1 LSDEQEK
8 ADSIAAPT
16 YEELEDLFENAPCGY
31 LSADPSGRIF
41 KTNATFSTWTGFST
55 HDLVGRRFQDFLNIA
70 GRIYFET
77 HFAPLLRMQGF
88 FNEVALDIV
97 CADGRVLPTL
107 VNAVEKRDALG
118 KPLFVRI
125 TIFNATDRR
134 RFERELLDA
143 RAKTHA
149 ANIELEEFNATLE
162 AKIANAVASQAE
174 AEAALHQAQK
184 VEALGQ
190 LTGGIAHDFNNM
202 LAVVISGINLAER
215 QLARG
220 EDGSKFLKGAL
231 EGAQRAA
238 SLTNRLLA
246 FSRQL
251 PLKPEVADINRL
263 VGSMSEILQRT
274 LGESTLVETVL
285 AGGLWKT
292 NVDAGQLE
300 NVLLNLA
307 INARD
312 AMPEGGKLTIET
324 ANCHLDDDYARQ
336 HAEVTPGQYVM
347 LAVSDTGG
355 GMSPE
360 TIAKAF
366 DPFFSTKA
374 VGKGT
379 GLGLSQVHGFIKQSK
394 GHIKIY
400 SEVGHGTA
408 IKIYLPRFYGPGVQ
422 TDMATTSVA
431 PQGSPAE
438 VILVVE
444 DDARMREMTTASLR
458 ELGFTVIH
466 AESAAVA
473 LRLLEGQ
480 PDIALMF
487 TDIVMPEMNGRKL
500 ADEALK
506 LRPTLKVVFTTG
518 YTRNAV
524 VHNGV
529 VDAGVDFLAKP
540 FTLDQLGAKIRHVL
554 SGAQ

>member
-1 LSDEQEK
+1 MSDEQK
-8 ADSIAAPT
+8 NADLRTALT

-31 LSADPSGRIF
+31 ISADPSGRIF
-41 KTNATFSTWTGFST
+41 NANATFTAWTGFPAKG
-55 HDLVGRRFQDFLNIA
+55 LVGRRFQDLFSIA
-70 GRIYFET
+70 GRIYYET

-97 CADGRVLPTL
+97 CADGRTFPTL
-107 VNAVEKRDALG
+107 VNAVETRDAHG
-118 KPLFVRI
+118 KPLFVRV
-125 TIFNATDRR
+125 TVFNATERR
-134 RFERELLDA
+134 RYERELLDA
-143 RAKTHA
+143 RAKVSA
-149 ANIELEEFNATLE
+149 ANSELEALNAALE
-162 AKIANAVASQAE
+162 GKIANAVASQAQ

-215 QLARG
+215 QQARG

-274 LGESTLVETVL
+274 LGETTLVETVL

-292 NVDAGQLE
+292 HVDASQLE
-300 NVLLNLA
+300 SVLLNLA

-336 HAEVTPGQYVM
+336 HAEVKPGQYVM
-347 LAVSDTGG
+347 LAVSDTGT

-360 TIAKAF
+360 VIEKAF

-400 SEVGHGTA
+400 SEPGHGTS
-408 IKIYLPRFYGPGVQ
+408 IKIYLQRHYGNDNQ
-422 TDMATTSVA
+422 TEAVGQRSVA
-431 PQGSPAE
+431 SRGSSSE
-438 VILVVE
+438 IILVVE
-444 DDARMREMTTASLR
+444 DDVRMREMTTASLR
-458 ELGFTVIH
+458 ELGFTVLH
-466 AESAAVA
+466 AESAAA
-473 LRLLEGQ
+473 AFRLLENH
-480 PDIALMF
+480 PNIALMF
-487 TDIVMPEMNGRKL
+487 TDIVMPDMNGRKL

-506 LRPTLKVVFTTG
+506 LRPALKVIFTTG
-518 YTRNAV
+518 YSRNAV

-529 VDAGVDFLAKP
+529 LDAGVNFLAKP
-540 FTLDQLGAKIRHVL
+540 FTIDQLGAKIRDVL
-554 SGAQ
+554 SG

>member
-1 LSDEQEK
+1 LSDDREK
-8 ADSIAAPT
+8 ADLSAAWHDDD
-16 YEELEDLFENAPCGY
+16 LEDLFENAPCGY

-41 KTNATFSTWTGFST
+41 KVNATFTAWTGFSAET
-55 HDLVGRRFQDFLNIA
+55 LVGRRFQELLNIA
-70 GRIYFET
+70 GRIYYET

-88 FNEVALDIV
+88 FNEVALDFV
-97 CADGRVLPTL
+97 CADGQALPTL
-107 VNAVEKRDALG
+107 VNAVGKHDAQG
-118 KPLFVRI
+118 KPLFIRI
-125 TIFNATDRR
+125 TIFNAKDRR
-134 RFERELLDA
+134 RFERELLEA
-143 RAKTHA
+143 RAKADA
-149 ANIELEEFNATLE
+149 ANSELEAVNAGLE
-162 AKIANAVASQAE
+162 AKIANALASQAKT
-174 AEAALHQAQK
+174 EAALRQAQK

-202 LAVVISGINLAER
+202 LAVIIAGINLA
-215 QLARG
+215 QKKLARG
-220 EDGSKFLKGAL
+220 EDGDKFLKGAL

-251 PLKPEVADINRL
+251 PLKPEVSDINGL

-274 LGESTLVETVL
+274 LGETTSVETVL

-292 NVDAGQLE
+292 KVDKGQLE

-312 AMPEGGKLTIET
+312 AMPDGGKLTIET

-347 LAVSDTGG
+347 LAVSDTGS
-355 GMSPE
+355 GMSAE
-360 TIAKAF
+360 IMAKAF
-366 DPFFSTKA
+366 DPFFSTKD

-379 GLGLSQVHGFIKQSK
+379 GLGLSQVHGYIKQSK

-400 SEVGHGTA
+400 SEVGHGTS
-408 IKIYLPRFYGPGVQ
+408 IKIYLPRFYG
-422 TDMATTSVA
+422 SVVEA
-431 PQGSPAE
+431 EEIKRADTPRGSLSE

-444 DDARMREMTTASLR
+444 DDARMREMTVASLK
-458 ELGFTVIH
+458 ELGFSVIH
-466 AESAAVA
+466 AESALAALGLLERHPQVA
-473 LRLLEGQ
+473 LL
-480 PDIALMF
+480 F
-487 TDIVMPEMNGRKL
+487 TDIVMPDMNGRLL

-506 LRPTLKVVFTTG
+506 LRPGLKVIFTTG

-529 VDAGVDFLAKP
+529 IDAGVNFLPKP
-540 FTLDQLGAKIRHVL
+540 FTIDQLGQKVRDVL
-554 SGAQ
+554 SHPS